1 MYKIYFLFL
10 IAVLVRDSGAPSLS
24 STVTV
29 ICKVLDE
36 NDHSPMFLL
45 PTSEIRIPENQQPS
59 IVYITRA
66 VDMDAGDNGA
76 LRYKIISKL
85 HSIFIS
91 TDEYPGLRLA
101 LILPGLSSSCLVH
114 MLLSCRK
121 KKSFIPL
128 SALISTFQAYFQSGF

>member
-1 MYKIYFLFL
+1 M
-10 IAVLVRDSGAPSLS
+10 
-24 STVTV
+24 
-29 ICKVLDE
+29 LDE

-85 HSIFIS
+85 HSDFIS
-91 TDEYPGLRLA
+91 IDQEVHKQQYPGFRLA
-101 LILPGLSSSCLVH
+101 LILPGLSSCCLVH
-114 MLLSCRK
+114 MLLSC
-121 KKSFIPL
+121 
-128 SALISTFQAYFQSGF
+128 